1 MTAHPSVI
9 YSFGNKFAGAGMGT
23 TAYYGARELYRHGL
37 VQRLLCGAYAP
48 TEIPAEVIRAIG
60 LPNRALCKLASLEPS
75 GWLWYVQA
83 VLYDAWAARHIAQ
96 ADLFHV
102 WVGYGSQSLRRAK
115 AQGMTTVVQVVSSH
129 PNFQNRLMGE
139 EFTRWGQAWRVWDAG
154 LARTLREIDQA
165 DYILIPSDFV
175 RESFLAEGIPE
186 SKLIQA
192 PFGVD
197 VSRFT
202 PATASKGRPFR
213 VVFVGQV
220 SLRKGVPYLLEA
232 WKRLGWRDAELWL
245 VGRVLPE
252 IKEVLKGYAD
262 LPGVRMMGFLGTP
275 AAAYQQADIFVFPSL
290 EEGSALV
297 TYEAMACGLPVVTT
311 PNAGSLVRDGVEGFI
326 VPIRDPDA
334 LAERIEQ
341 LRADARLRQEMGRAA
356 RARAETL
363 TWENHGQDLSTI
375 YSSLHHSSKVSAR
388 DAH

>member
-1 MTAHPSVI
+1 
-9 YSFGNKFAGAGMGT
+9 
-23 TAYYGARELYRHGL
+23 
-37 VQRLLCGAYAP
+37 
-48 TEIPAEVIRAIG
+48 
-60 LPNRALCKLASLEPS
+60 
-75 GWLWYVQA
+75 
-83 VLYDAWAARHIAQ
+83 
-96 ADLFHV
+96 
-102 WVGYGSQSLRRAK
+102 
-115 AQGMTTVVQVVSSH
+115 
-129 PNFQNRLMGE
+129 
-139 EFTRWGQAWRVWDAG
+139 
-154 LARTLREIDQA
+154 
-165 DYILIPSDFV
+165 
-175 RESFLAEGIPE
+175 
-186 SKLIQA
+186 
-192 PFGVD
+192 
-197 VSRFT
+197 
-202 PATASKGRPFR
+202 
-213 VVFVGQV
+213 
-220 SLRKGVPYLLEA
+220 
-232 WKRLGWRDAELWL
+232 